1 MYPKVPRSCQ
11 TGPAENTGLW
21 VWPAPSRADRF
32 SVVKL
37 CVKLCN
43 WVIGGESGE
52 ALHGEVRVRPEGS
65 NTDVILR
72 MPGQNAFSP
81 AVALRA
87 WSVLRALLLRS
98 RGSAL
103 LPPGGRGACLGFF
116 SSLCFT
122 ITRVFV
128 WVRMLPCLALLFST
142 WSQLVLSLKGGG
154 ALAEVE
160 SIETLT
166 WLSEMT
172 SRSFPSASVH
182 LVSHPLLPELK

>member
-52 ALHGEVRVRPEGS
+52 ALHGEVRVWPEGS
-65 NTDVILR
+65 NTDIILR

-81 AVALRA
+81 AVALSA

-103 LPPGGRGACLGFF
+103 LPPGGLPWFF
-116 SSLCFT
+116 RFSISVLLLPGSLFEFVCC
-122 ITRVFV
+122 RV
-128 WVRMLPCLALLFST
+128 LPCS
-142 WSQLVLSLKGGG
+142 
-154 ALAEVE
+154 
-160 SIETLT
+160 
-166 WLSEMT
+166 
-172 SRSFPSASVH
+172 SAPGH
-182 LVSHPLLPELK
+182 N

>member
-1 MYPKVPRSCQ
+1 M
-11 TGPAENTGLW
+11 
-21 VWPAPSRADRF
+21 WPAPSRADRF

-65 NTDVILR
+65 NTDIILR

-103 LPPGGRGACLGFF
+103 LPPGGLPWFF
-116 SSLCFT
+116 SVLYFCFT

-160 SIETLT
+160 SSETLT
-166 WLSEMT
+166 WLSEMA

>member
-1 MYPKVPRSCQ
+1 MVYPKVPRSCQ

-65 NTDVILR
+65 NTDIILR

-103 LPPGGRGACLGFF
+103 LPPGGLPWFFF
-116 SSLCFT
+116 SSLVLFYYYQGLCFSSYAA
-122 ITRVFV
+122 
-128 WVRMLPCLALLFST
+128 MSCPAL
-142 WSQLVLSLKGGG
+142 Q
-154 ALAEVE
+154 
-160 SIETLT
+160 
-166 WLSEMT
+166 
-172 SRSFPSASVH
+172 H
-182 LVSHPLLPELK
+182 LVTISSFSKGRWCPG

>member
-52 ALHGEVRVRPEGS
+52 VLHGEVRVRPEGS
-65 NTDVILR
+65 NTDAILR

-87 WSVLRALLLRS
+87 CSVLRVLLLRS
-98 RGSAL
+98 RRSAL
-103 LPPGGRGACLGFF
+103 LPPGGSPWF
-116 SSLCFT
+116 SVLSFCFT

-128 WVRMLPCLALLFST
+128 WVRLLPCLALLLST

-160 SIETLT
+160 SSETLT
-166 WLSEMT
+166 WLSET
-172 SRSFPSASVH
+172 ASQSFPSASVH